1 MAEPLIVAA
10 GSMPEKLKLE
20 YLLTVFPAMVVS
32 ATTVDCPQLG
42 FQVVPVR
49 SVYASLKM
57 ETTFAASAVG
67 VGGAVVGSV
76 GSDEL

>member
-10 GSMPEKLKLE
+10 GSMPEKEKFE
-20 YLLTVFPAMVVS
+20 YFFTVFPAMITS
-32 ATTVDCPQLG
+32 ATVVVWPQLG

-67 VGGAVVGSV
+67 VGGAVVGAV
-76 GSDEL
+76 EL

>member
-1 MAEPLIVAA
+1 
-10 GSMPEKLKLE
+10 
-20 YLLTVFPAMVVS
+20 MVVS
-32 ATTVDCPQLG
+32 ATTVVWLQLG

-67 VGGAVVGSV
+67 AGGASVGAVVGSV
-76 GSDEL
+76 